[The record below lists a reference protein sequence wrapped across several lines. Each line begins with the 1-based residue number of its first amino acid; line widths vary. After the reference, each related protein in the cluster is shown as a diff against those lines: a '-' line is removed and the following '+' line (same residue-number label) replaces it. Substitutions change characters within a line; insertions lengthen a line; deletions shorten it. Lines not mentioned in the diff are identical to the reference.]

1 MQGDPSVTG
10 GIVWALNF
18 LSDVAFR
25 WIPGTFQVATGA
37 VQPAGE
43 APLPMRPIYE
53 PISTSDVSH
62 FLQTSASAEAYSA
75 LYQYWTLWIAI
86 VVILS
91 LLLTTSI
98 IYCALRIM
106 QVRRHERDRWRAAA
120 HTVQAKDIPK
130 TQLRWNR
137 VLEQVH
143 SDNEQAWRLAILE
156 ADIML
161 NELLDVLGYR
171 GETMAEKM
179 KQIDRT
185 RFHTVDLAW
194 EAHGIRNQIAHQ
206 GLAKK
211 LDSREARRTIMLYE
225 KVFKEFSF
233 VT

>member
-25 WIPGTFQVATGA
+25 WIPGTFQVATGVA
-37 VQPAGE
+37 PSTGE
-43 APLPMRPIYE
+43 DPLPMRPIYE
-53 PISTSDVSH
+53 PITTSDVAH
-62 FLQTSASAEAYSA
+62 FLQTSASSEAYSQ

-91 LLLTTSI
+91 LLLSASI
-98 IYCALRIM
+98 VYCALRIM
-106 QVRRHERDRWRAAA
+106 QVRRHEREMWRAAA
-120 HTVQAKDIPK
+120 HTVKAKDIPK

-137 VLEQVH
+137 VLEEVN
-143 SDNEQAWRLAILE
+143 SESEQSWRLAILE

-179 KQIDRT
+179 KVVDRT
-185 RFHTVDLAW
+185 RFHTIDLAW
-194 EAHGIRNQIAHQ
+194 EAHSIRNQIAHQ
-206 GLAKK
+206 GSAKK

-225 KVFKEFSF
+225 KVFKEFQF
-233 VT
+233 VS